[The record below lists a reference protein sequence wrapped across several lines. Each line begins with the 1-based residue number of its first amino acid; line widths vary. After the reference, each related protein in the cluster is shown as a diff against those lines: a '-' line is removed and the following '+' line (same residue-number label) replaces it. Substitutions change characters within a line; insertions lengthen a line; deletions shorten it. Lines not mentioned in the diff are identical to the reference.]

1 MRARFEQLMHRMH
14 RSVSSELLNTLLPTP
29 YEGPDFDAIGDIHC
43 NQVSNTLSY
52 LKSAKYIPD
61 VLSNELISAV
71 ICNEDIAK
79 AIGDRKAT
87 IICDDP
93 NFIFFSIVDKLAEKN
108 EAFFKSEIAL
118 SAQTDLAI
126 VSPHNVIIGENVLL
140 EPNVIIHPGVII
152 ANNVTIRSGAVLGLD
167 SFQHQRTS
175 HGILSPRHDGLLFI
189 DEGTEIG
196 AHGAFSK
203 GFSYRPTYIGRDN
216 KFDAHS
222 YVAHGV
228 RIGDENIICVGTR
241 IMGHTKVGNGCFI
254 GPNSAIASRLNLGD
268 KCRIS
273 IGSVVTKDVAKDK
286 VMSGNFAV
294 SHDKWLSF
302 VKSIR

>member
-1 MRARFEQLMHRMH
+1 MKLFSNLK
-14 RSVSSELLNTLLPTP
+14 LL
-29 YEGPDFDAIGDIHC
+29 
-43 NQVSNTLSY
+43 
-52 LKSAKYIPD
+52 
-61 VLSNELISAV
+61 
-71 ICNEDIAK
+71 
-79 AIGDRKAT
+79 
-87 IICDDP
+87 
-93 NFIFFSIVDKLAEKN
+93 
-108 EAFFKSEIAL
+108 
-118 SAQTDLAI
+118 
-126 VSPHNVIIGENVLL
+126 
-140 EPNVIIHPGVII
+140 IIHPGVII

-241 IMGHTKVGNGCFI
+241 IMGHTKVGNGW
-254 GPNSAIASRLNLGD
+254 
-268 KCRIS
+268 
-273 IGSVVTKDVAKDK
+273 DK